1 MMTEAERLA
10 AYDRMYADLLKE
22 RDKVL
27 ADMDKLRAAGRNR
40 GTTYQQLL
48 AQKLTV
54 QNLIGRF
61 EIYGIKEVRDRQAQT
76 RLPVLPAERDLL
88 TAGRT
93 GAGLMGKRDRASGRT
108 AFHIA
113 GGRPLSGRKIPRGK
127 HFGPPRRI

>member
-61 EIYGIKEVRDRQAQT
+61 EIYGIKDRYMA
-76 RLPVLPAERDLL
+76 VLPAERDLL
-88 TAGRT
+88 TAGRSH
-93 GAGLMGKRDRASGRT
+93 GQKGPGVWQDSIPYSGRPSAVRQKNSQGET
-108 AFHIA
+108 F
-113 GGRPLSGRKIPRGK
+113 RPAPAYIG
-127 HFGPPRRI
+127 

>member
-54 QNLIGRF
+54 QNVIGRF
-61 EIYGIKEVRDRQAQT
+61 EIYGIKEA
-76 RLPVLPAERDLL
+76 
-88 TAGRT
+88 
-93 GAGLMGKRDRASGRT
+93 
-108 AFHIA
+108 
-113 GGRPLSGRKIPRGK
+113 
-127 HFGPPRRI
+127 

>member
-1 MMTEAERLA
+1 MWFRTETWSTSGSTYDDGGERLA

-61 EIYGIKEVRDRQAQT
+61 EIYGIKEV
-76 RLPVLPAERDLL
+76 
-88 TAGRT
+88 
-93 GAGLMGKRDRASGRT
+93 
-108 AFHIA
+108 
-113 GGRPLSGRKIPRGK
+113 
-127 HFGPPRRI
+127 